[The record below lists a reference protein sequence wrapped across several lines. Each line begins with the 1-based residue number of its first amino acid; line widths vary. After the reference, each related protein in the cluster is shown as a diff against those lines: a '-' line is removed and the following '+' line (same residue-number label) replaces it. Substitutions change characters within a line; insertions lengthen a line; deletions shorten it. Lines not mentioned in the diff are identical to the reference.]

1 MLVPW
6 LLPPTMVGAMP
17 KRRLVEAKLPH
28 SRGRPLRRAPHPLV
42 DLPTDVL
49 CSVVQLAGLPSACA
63 LRQTCWAL
71 SQLQL
76 PAAMQFALKLQRVQ
90 SNFPAAFRQDVHRGC
105 ENLSTTLTKN
115 WSMETYKRSRLWR
128 QEWAELAFLTDS
140 MPIRPLLDA
149 YYQMPAYSDTLTGW
163 QSLRLP
169 LVRNAIQDRLWNVCC
184 GKDRYKG
191 AHGCWVTKELSQEE
205 VVDVVASMLQ
215 GVGLWWGS
223 TAFFHTEHGRYG
235 YTAFLLAA
243 EQHNLPLVKY
253 LRKNWG
259 PSTTIHSRSREGNN
273 AYALCKDHLERMGH
287 SEEQICESSVLKYLI
302 ECGVEPA
309 PLVMTHDTL
318 DL

>member
-1 MLVPW
+1 MA
-6 LLPPTMVGAMP
+6 GAP
-17 KRRLVEAKLPH
+17 LKRRLVEARLPH
-28 SRGRPLRRAPHPLV
+28 SRHRPLRRAPHPLV

-49 CSVVQLAGLPSACA
+49 GLVVQLAGLPGACA

-76 PAAMQFALKLQRVQ
+76 PVAMQLALKLQR
-90 SNFPAAFRQDVHRGC
+90 SKANLPPGLRTDVRRAP
-105 ENLSTTLTKN
+105 LITTLTKN

-140 MPIRPLLDA
+140 MPIRSLLDA
-149 YYQMPAYSDTLTGW
+149 YYQMPAYSDTLEGCR
-163 QSLRLP
+163 SLRLP
-169 LVRNAIQDRLWNVCC
+169 LVRNAIQDRLWDVCC

-191 AHGCWVTKELSQEE
+191 AHGCWITKELSHEE
-205 VVDVVASMLQ
+205 VVGAVASMLQ

-235 YTAFLLAA
+235 YTVFLLAA

-253 LRKNWG
+253 LHQHWG
-259 PSTTIHSRSREGNN
+259 SSTTIHARSREGNT

-287 SEEQICESSVLKYLI
+287 SEEQVRESSVLRYLA

-309 PLVMTHDTL
+309 PLVITNDAL
-318 DL
+318 EF